1 MSERRKV
8 NVPAA
13 LLKVGDVI
21 EVWWKPG
28 LDTIIGL
35 RPYVGPLE
43 CLRGARIAIFA
54 YLRSGMTIE
63 PGGVYRRV
71 VVEGC

>member
-1 MSERRKV
+1 MVERRKV

-28 LDTIIGL
+28 LDTIVDL
-35 RPYVGPLE
+35 QPYLGPLE
-43 CLRGARIAIFA
+43 CLRGGRLATFA
-54 YLRSGMTIE
+54 QLRSGMTIE
-63 PGGVYRRV
+63 PGSMYRRV
-71 VVEGC
+71 EVERC